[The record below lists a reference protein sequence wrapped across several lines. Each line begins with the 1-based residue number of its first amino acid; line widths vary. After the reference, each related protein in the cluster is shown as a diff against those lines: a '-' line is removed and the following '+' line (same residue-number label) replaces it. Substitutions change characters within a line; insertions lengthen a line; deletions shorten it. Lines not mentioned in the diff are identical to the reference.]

1 MLGIIIVA
9 SVFVIT
15 GIGLAIYG
23 GFIKKT
29 MDPVSLY
36 RVASCLVVASLIAG
50 CFSFFAICLSLS
62 SPQSE
67 GLSNQEA
74 IVDILGILVTILMG
88 WNIISLVDF
97 KKKVDTID
105 YISQDFKSVISAV
118 MQLNFNN
125 FMMKG
130 NKDEQLDSCM
140 TALEK
145 VHGCVDDNIRKMA
158 EGQILDLVKHLCEE
172 MKNENNRL
180 VFEGK
185 KNEYAHILSNVDS
198 KYTKDLEEFIKSADE
213 SKQTLRSDAEVGGEL
228 LYFASSSSSSSSE

>member
-9 SVFVIT
+9 SVFIIA

-23 GFIKKT
+23 ANIKKA
-29 MDPVSLY
+29 MDPISLY
-36 RVASCLVVASLIAG
+36 RLASCLIVASLISG

-62 SPQSE
+62 VPQSVC
-67 GLSNQEA
+67 LSNQEA

-145 VHGCVDDNIRKMA
+145 VHYCVDDNIRRMA
-158 EGQILDLVKHLCEE
+158 EGQILDLIMHLCEE
-172 MKNENNRL
+172 MKNDNNKL

-185 KNEYAHILSNVDS
+185 KNEYAHILANVDS
-198 KYTKDLEEFIKSADE
+198 KYTKDLEEFINSAEE
-213 SKQTLRSDAEVGGEL
+213 SRQTLRSGVEVGDNL
-228 LYFASSSSSSSSE
+228 LNITSSSSSD

>member
-1 MLGIIIVA
+1 MMGIIIVA
-9 SVFVIT
+9 SVFVIV

-23 GFIKKT
+23 AYVNKN

-62 SPQSE
+62 SPQNE

-105 YISQDFKSVISAV
+105 YISKDFKSVISAV

-145 VHGCVDDNIRKMA
+145 VHDCVDDNIRKMA

-172 MKNENNRL
+172 MKNENNKL

-185 KNEYAHILSNVDS
+185 KNEYVHILANVDS
-198 KYTKDLEEFIKSADE
+198 KYTKDLEEFIRSADE
-213 SKQTLRSDAEVGGEL
+213 SKQTLRSGVEVGGDL
-228 LYFASSSSSSSSE
+228 LNVASSSSSSSSE

>member
-9 SVFVIT
+9 FVFVVA

-23 GFIKKT
+23 AFIKKA
-29 MDPVSLY
+29 MNPVSLY

-67 GLSNQEA
+67 GLSNQDA

-140 TALEK
+140 IALEK

-185 KNEYAHILSNVDS
+185 KNEYVHILANVDS

-213 SKQTLRSDAEVGGEL
+213 SKQTLRSDVEVGGESL
-228 LYFASSSSSSSSE
+228 DFASSSSE

>member
-9 SVFVIT
+9 SVFVIS
-15 GIGLAIYG
+15 GLGLAIYG
-23 GFIKKT
+23 SNIKKT

-36 RVASCLVVASLIAG
+36 RMASCLVVASLISG

-62 SPQSE
+62 SPMGE
-67 GLSNQEA
+67 GLSNSEA

-140 TALEK
+140 MALEK
-145 VHGCVDDNIRKMA
+145 VHNCVDDNIRKMA
-158 EGQILDLVKHLCEE
+158 EGQILDLIMHLCEE
-172 MKNENNRL
+172 MNNENNKL

-185 KNEYAHILSNVDS
+185 RNEYTHILSNVDS
-198 KYTKDLEEFIKSADE
+198 KFTKDLVDFIQSARE
-213 SKQTLRSDAEVGGEL
+213 SKQTLRSGTKDGGDSL
-228 LYFASSSSSSSSE
+228 DVSSSISSSSE